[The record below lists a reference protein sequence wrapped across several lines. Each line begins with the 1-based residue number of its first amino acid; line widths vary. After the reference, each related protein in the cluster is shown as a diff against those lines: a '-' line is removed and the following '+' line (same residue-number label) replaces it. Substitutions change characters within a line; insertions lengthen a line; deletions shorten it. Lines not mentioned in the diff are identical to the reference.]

1 MRFMKWIGLAAA
13 VSLAVACFYPWVFI
27 ESKNII
33 VTGVR
38 SEGTDFGKPGYFH
51 LFMIAFF
58 LLFNFIPRVWA
69 KRSNLL
75 VVALNLAWA
84 IRNYMIISSCHMGEC
99 PEKRVSIYILL
110 FSSILLLVSALFP
123 DVNISKVKSDKSLGK

>member
-1 MRFMKWIGLAAA
+1 
-13 VSLAVACFYPWVFI
+13 
-27 ESKNII
+27 
-33 VTGVR
+33 
-38 SEGTDFGKPGYFH
+38 
-51 LFMIAFF
+51 MIAFF